1 MKVLALSA
9 ESDSWVRAYRA
20 VNTLVEYGV
29 PVLWGRE
36 ETSVS
41 GKGLPRGVF
50 IFPLDEVLSASVADG
65 SMQAAA
71 PLSEAEIEEYLKSE
85 RIPVVKGELS
95 DPVNVYSL
103 SPSRVAVYADSGGY
117 NHASIASACG
127 LDVEFIDGRQ
137 IAAGALERF
146 SILMSGGGGRWRK
159 ATIFNENV
167 LLTAMGVEGAKRIS
181 EFVRGGGAY
190 LGCCGGS
197 YMATVV
203 RERFMNWWH
212 PAKRYMTMMNVEDW
226 HIDEFS
232 GSGFKSPG
240 MGMFTARNVA
250 SQNPTMFGVPE
261 IFECTHYNG
270 PIFNL
275 IEQAVEQASSATPV
289 AVCDT
294 VSAEKFTPSEF
305 FYSSDDVSSL
315 SLEETGF
322 HRACRERRPVIVQG
336 LFGVGLVVLSGS
348 HPEISPPGVGIRRD
362 DWWDSARIIGNVA
375 LWSTARSGRKVSRR
389 IGLRPSRI
397 PIAPQRKLAAPLISR
412 IEEAAKALKIKS
424 QSPLPIWLRWGVAPR
439 SYGLSLEGLWV
450 AALGRLP
457 LLCGELLA
465 QFEVMDRLTEEVLG
479 VKAKVAEQAGR
490 IRDEEVKRV
499 CESLRVRA
507 MDVVFSYYDA
517 LGYERPPLWDEAG
530 YQGVYRL
537 LNTAEARCRLAVE
550 NLDAAGL
557 CRADLEANP
566 YSNLTRADSML
577 FSALKLLRIHE
588 SAMEKY
594 LATWRLIKKATQRAS

>member
-1 MKVLALSA
+1 MRVLAVS
-9 ESDSWVRAYRA
+9 ESDNWVEVCRAM
-20 VNTLVEYGV
+20 NSLVEYGV

-36 ETSVS
+36 EIAIS
-41 GKGLPRGVF
+41 GKLLPAGTF
-50 IFPLDEVLSASVADG
+50 ILPQDEMFTANVAEN
-65 SMQAAA
+65 SMQALAS
-71 PLSEAEIEEYLKSE
+71 LSEVEIEEYLKSE
-85 RIPVVKGELS
+85 GIPTVKGELS

-103 SPSRVAVYADSGGY
+103 APSRVAVYADSGGY
-117 NHASIASACG
+117 NHALIASACG
-127 LDVEFIDGRQ
+127 FDVEFVDGRQ
-137 IAAGALERF
+137 IASGALERF

-167 LLTAMGVEGAKRIS
+167 LLTAMGVEGAKKIS

-197 YMATVV
+197 YIASVV

-250 SQNPTMFGVPE
+250 PRNPAMFGMPE
-261 IFECTHYNG
+261 VFECTHWNG

-294 VSAEKFTPSEF
+294 VSAQKFTPSEF
-305 FYSSDDVSSL
+305 FFDSDGASSPSL
-315 SLEETGF
+315 DETGF

-336 LFGVGLVVLSGS
+336 MFGVGLVVLSGS
-348 HPEISPPGVGIRRD
+348 HPEISPPGVGIRRNE
-362 DWWDSARIIGNVA
+362 WWESARIISNVA
-375 LWSTARSGRKVSRR
+375 LWSAARSDRRVSRHV
-389 IGLRPSRI
+389 GMRPSRI
-397 PIAPQRKLAAPLISR
+397 PIAPQRNLAAPSISR
-412 IEEAAKALKIKS
+412 IENAAKNLKMKS
-424 QSPLPIWLRWGVAPR
+424 LSPLPFWLKSGTAARF
-439 SYGLSLEGLWV
+439 YGLSLEDSWV

-457 LLCGELLA
+457 FLCRELLA
-465 QFEVMDRLTEEVLG
+465 QFEVMDHLTEEVL
-479 VKAKVAEQAGR
+479 KVRGMVGELSGR
-490 IRDEEVKRV
+490 MCDGRVRHV
-499 CESLRVRA
+499 CESFRVRA
-507 MDVVFSYYDA
+507 VDVISSYYDA
-517 LGYERPPLWDEAG
+517 LGHERSPLWDEAG

-537 LNTAEARCRLAVE
+537 LNAAVARCELAVE
-550 NLDAAGL
+550 NFQVEAPSRAGL
-557 CRADLEANP
+557 EVDP
-566 YSNLTRADSML
+566 YSNLTSAYSMM

-588 SAMEKY
+588 WAMEKY
-594 LATWRLIKKATQRAS
+594 LATWKLLKKATQRTS